1 MFPQRKH
8 NGESRKL
15 QDLTPRSTRIQSFGE
30 YTPESINLAAS
41 VMILKSPWRRNG
53 ASAYAVVWRVH
64 VSDDDFGEDTYVD
77 CYGDE
82 RQGAMEEER
91 GQNEVHDSSGQLLGG
106 LITR

>member
-1 MFPQRKH
+1 M
-8 NGESRKL
+8 
-15 QDLTPRSTRIQSFGE
+15 
-30 YTPESINLAAS
+30 NLLFS
-41 VMILKSPWRRNG
+41 C
-53 ASAYAVVWRVH
+53 

-91 GQNEVHDSSGQLLGG
+91 GQNEFHDSSGQLLGG